1 MTGAV
6 LRDQAGNFEGG
17 KEGKAK
23 WYPYDLDSLLME
35 TMAGR
40 DGVALVEEM
49 GVQRVQVETD
59 SKKPVKLWEAVN
71 I

>member
-1 MTGAV
+1 
-6 LRDQAGNFEGG
+6 
-17 KEGKAK
+17 
-23 WYPYDLDSLLME
+23 ME
-35 TMAGR
+35 TLACR

-59 SKKPVKLWEAVN
+59 SKKPVKLWEVVN